1 MDKWR
6 LNHKFYR
13 TIDFWFGLFFVVT
26 DVKGIVPQGN
36 VSFGFFLDLG
46 GLVIGIILI
55 LSALLKK
62 VPGDSK

>member
-1 MDKWR
+1 
-6 LNHKFYR
+6 
-13 TIDFWFGLFFVVT
+13 LFFVVT

-46 GLVIGIILI
+46 GLIIGIVLI

-62 VPGDSK
+62 VPGDSKR